1 MGIFGK
7 LLGNKAKD
15 AVQKFSGN
23 TDFLEALCA
32 GCALTAAADGDVGK
46 GTIDDAEY
54 DQTLK
59 VIQSNSAISAGF
71 SPRDIEACFSRLA
84 PKTASRMGKAELKR
98 EIEEA
103 VKRDQSMG
111 EAIVLACLDVADTG
125 GISSP
130 EEEVMKTI
138 AQICQVNYDK
148 LKAG

>member
-7 LLGNKAKD
+7 LLGNRAKD

-32 GCALTAAADGDVGK
+32 GCALTAAAEGG
-46 GTIDDAEY
+46 IDDAEY
-54 DQTLK
+54 DQALRI
-59 VIQSNSAISAGF
+59 IQSNSAISAGF
-71 SPRDIEACFSRLA
+71 SPRDIESAFSRMA
-84 PKTASRMGKAELKR
+84 PKTASRMGKSELKR

-125 GISSP
+125 GISEP
-130 EEEVMKTI
+130 EKVVMKGI
-138 AQICQVNYDK
+138 AEICGVNYEK
-148 LKAG
+148 LAQS

>member
-7 LLGNKAKD
+7 LLGSKAKD

-32 GCALTAAADGDVGK
+32 GCALTAAAEGG
-46 GTIDDAEY
+46 IDDKEF
-54 DQTLK
+54 DTTLK
-59 VIQSNSAISAGF
+59 VIQANSAIAAGF
-71 SPRDIEACFSRLA
+71 STRDIESAFSRMA
-84 PKTASRMGKAELKR
+84 PKTGTRMGKSELKR

-103 VKRDQSMG
+103 VARDKNMG

-125 GISSP
+125 GISP
-130 EEEVMKTI
+130 EEETVMKTI
-138 AQICQVNYDK
+138 AEICQVNYEK

>member
-32 GCALTAAADGDVGK
+32 GCALTAAAEGG
-46 GTIDDAEY
+46 IDDAEY

-84 PKTASRMGKAELKR
+84 PKTSSRMGKAELKR

-125 GISSP
+125 GISPP
-130 EEEVMKTI
+130 EEEVMKII
-138 AQICQVNYDK
+138 AGLCQVNYEK